1 MKILVCISKTPETT
15 AKIAFTEGDTKF
27 SEDGVQY
34 ILNPYDEWYALVRAL
49 ELVEA
54 NGGEVVLGH
63 VGPASN
69 DSIIRKGLAVGAN
82 RAVRIDA
89 DPTSAEMVAKQIAS
103 HASGEDYDLI
113 LCGKETIDY
122 NGALLGGL
130 IAAELSQPYISFVS
144 HLDVVGN
151 EFTVTRDIEGG
162 VEVSKVNGPIVI
174 SASKGLAEQRIPK
187 MKDIMMSKRKPIDV
201 IAPVPTDATAT
212 VVKYRLPQGKQG
224 VKMLD
229 ADDMDELV
237 RLLNEEAKV
246 L

>member
-15 AKIAFTEGDTKF
+15 AKIAFTDGDTKF

-63 VGPASN
+63 VGPAAN

-89 DPTSAEMVAKQIAS
+89 DPTSAEMVAQQIAG
-103 HASGEDYDLI
+103 HARGEGYDLI
-113 LCGKETIDY
+113 ICGKETIDY

-130 IAAELSQPYISFVS
+130 LAAELNLPYVSFVS
-144 HLDVVGN
+144 HLEVVDS

-187 MKDIMMSKRKPIDV
+187 MKDIMMSKRKTIDV
-201 IAPVPTDATAT
+201 IPAISTDATT
-212 VVKYRLPQGKQG
+212 TIVKYSLPQGKQG

-229 ADDMDELV
+229 IDNMDELV